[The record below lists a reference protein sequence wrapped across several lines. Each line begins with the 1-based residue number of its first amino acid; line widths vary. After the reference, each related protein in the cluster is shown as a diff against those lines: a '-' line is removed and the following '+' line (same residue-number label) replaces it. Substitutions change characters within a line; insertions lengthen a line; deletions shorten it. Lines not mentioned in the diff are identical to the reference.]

1 MAEYLTDFKD
11 QNRRRKMIDDS
22 NVIPLFAVPLC
33 KTKIEEPSAEIQDYL
48 KNKIKFVRRNYSDA
62 DNSEE
67 LHVLNDS
74 ICKPLKDVLVSKM
87 YEYLDYLDVDL
98 DKNKF
103 YMTTSWMNRYS
114 KDQWSDLHYHS
125 NSLISGVL
133 YFEDCDDTSDI
144 VFYKRQGLDNIFSDT
159 VNIDHKK
166 EFDTSKKSYLYH
178 QRKLNVS
185 PEKWDLIM
193 FPSNLNHSVNQNIH
207 ANKNRYS
214 LAFNSFATGQLGT
227 SSSIMFLDKNKK
239 YD

>member
-1 MAEYLTDFKD
+1 MASKD
-11 QNRRRKMIDDS
+11 LKRRTKMIND
-22 NVIPLFAVPLC
+22 NEVIPLFAVPLC

-67 LHVLNDS
+67 LHILNND
-74 ICKPLKDVLVSKM
+74 ICKPLKEALTNKM
-87 YEYLDYLDVDL
+87 NEYLEYLDVDL
-98 DKNKF
+98 KKHSF
-103 YMTTSWMNRYS
+103 YITTSWMNRYS
-114 KDQWSDLHYHS
+114 KEQWSDLHYHS

-133 YFEDCDDTSDI
+133 YFDDCDDTSDI
-144 VFYKRQGLDNIFSDT
+144 VFYKRQGHDNIFSDT

-166 EFDTSKKSYLYH
+166 EFDTDKKAYLYH

-193 FPSNLNHSVNQNIH
+193 FPSNLNHSVNQNIN

-214 LAFNSFATGQLGT
+214 LAFNSFATGQLGS

-239 YD
+239 YE

>member
-1 MAEYLTDFKD
+1 MDSKD
-11 QNRRRKMIDDS
+11 LNRRKRMINDN
-22 NVIPLFAVPLC
+22 NVLPLFAVPLC

-62 DNSEE
+62 DNSLE
-67 LHVLNDS
+67 LHVLNDP
-74 ICKPLKDVLVSKM
+74 ICKPLKDVLVGKM
-87 YEYLDYLDVDL
+87 NEFLEYLDVDL
-98 DKNKF
+98 SKNEF

-133 YFEDCDDTSDI
+133 YFDDCDDTSDI

-166 EFDTSKKSYLYH
+166 EFDVNKKSYLYH

-193 FPSNLNHSVNQNIH
+193 FPSNLNHSVNQNIN

-214 LAFNSFATGQLGT
+214 LAFNSFATGQLGS

-239 YD
+239 YE

>member
-1 MAEYLTDFKD
+1 
-11 QNRRRKMIDDS
+11 MINDE

-33 KTKIEEPSAEIQDYL
+33 KTSIEEPSQEIQDYL
-48 KNKIKFVRRNYSDA
+48 KNQIKFVRRQYSDA

-67 LHVLNDS
+67 LHVLNNDL
-74 ICKPLKDVLVSKM
+74 CKPLKDVLLNKM
-87 YEYLDYLDVDL
+87 NEYLDYLDVDL
-98 DKNKF
+98 NKHEF
-103 YMTTSWMNRYS
+103 YITTSWMNRYS

-125 NSLISGVL
+125 NSLVSGVL
-133 YFEDCDDTSDI
+133 YFDDCDDTSDI

-159 VNIDHKK
+159 VNIDHRQN
-166 EFDTSKKSYLYH
+166 FDTNKKAYLYH

-185 PEKWDLIM
+185 PQKWDLIM

-207 ANKNRYS
+207 QSKHRFS
-214 LAFNSFATGQLGT
+214 LAFNSFATGQLGS